1 MKENNK
7 KRWLAAGLALLVLL
21 VSLFTGGN
29 EAKMDEKKNDFR
41 KEAFSKFYPVDEEIL
56 YGTNPTQKISVIN
69 VEGMIA
75 SDQSNDTIVDMLK
88 EAQKDPQIAGVIMQI
103 NSPGGSVYASE
114 KIYKEIKKLQEI
126 NKPVYAVMEELAA
139 SGGYYISA
147 PCDKIYASNE
157 TWTGSIGVIMQSY
170 SLEGLFDEYGIKEQN
185 ITTGKMK
192 DAGSPGS
199 DMDDEEKEYFQGLVD
214 SAFGRFVKVVSEGRD
229 MSEKEVRKLADG
241 RVYDGSQA
249 LENGLVDDIG
259 DLEAA
264 YKDMAEA
271 YNLSDPML
279 VEKSDIFSSFSKY
292 FPGFK
297 SLADKPKSE
306 LEILKEF
313 MNSEGNKPM
322 YLYGGHYEWG
332 QFKRL

>member
-214 SAFGRFVKVVSEGRD
+214 SAFGRFVNVVSEGRD
-229 MSEKEVRKLADG
+229 MSEAEVRKLADG

-279 VEKSDIFSSFSKY
+279 VEKSDVFSNFSKY

-297 SLADKPKSE
+297 SLTDKPKSE

-322 YLYGGHYEWG
+322 YLYGGRYE
-332 QFKRL
+332 

>member
-1 MKENNK
+1 MKENNNK

-29 EAKMDEKKNDFR
+29 EGKVEERKNDFT
-41 KEAFSKFYPVDEEIL
+41 KEAFSKFYPVEEEIL
-56 YGTNPTQKISVIN
+56 YGTNPSQRISVIN

-75 SDQSNDTIVDMLK
+75 SDQNNDTIIDMLK
-88 EAQKDPQIAGVIMQI
+88 EAQNDPKTLGVIMHI

-114 KIYKEIKKLQEI
+114 KIYKEIKKLQEQ
-126 NKPVYAVMEELAA
+126 NKPVYAVMQELAA
-139 SGGYYISA
+139 SGGYYISS
-147 PCDKIYASNE
+147 PCDKIFASNE

-199 DMDDEEKEYFQGLVD
+199 DMDDDEKEYFQSLVD
-214 SAFGRFVKVVSEGRD
+214 SAFGRFVNVVSEGRD
-229 MSEKEVRKLADG
+229 MSEAEVRKLADG

-249 LENGLVDDIG
+249 LENGLIDKIG
-259 DLEAA
+259 DLEDA
-264 YKDMAEA
+264 YKDMAKE

-279 VEKSDIFSSFSKY
+279 VEKSDVFSSFSKY

-297 SLADKPKSE
+297 SFTDKPKSE
-306 LEILKEF
+306 LQILQEF
-313 MNSEGNKPM
+313 MNSESKKPL
-322 YLYGGHYEWG
+322 YLYGGYYEWT
-332 QFKRL
+332 

>member
-1 MKENNK
+1 MEKNNNK

-21 VSLFTGGN
+21 VSLFTEG
-29 EAKMDEKKNDFR
+29 KQTKIDENKIR
-41 KEAFSKFYPVDEEIL
+41 KDALDKFYQMEEEVL
-56 YGTNPTQKISVIN
+56 YGSNPMEKISVIN
-69 VEGMIA
+69 VDGVIA
-75 SDQSNDTIVDMLK
+75 NDANNDTIVDML
-88 EAQKDPQIAGVIMQI
+88 EDARKDPSVVGVIMHI

-114 KIYKEIKKLQEI
+114 KIYKEINKLKET
-126 NKPVYAVMEELAA
+126 NKPVYAVMQELAA

-147 PCDKIYASNE
+147 PCDKIFASNE

-170 SLEGLFDEYGIKEQN
+170 SLEGLFEEYGIKEQN

-192 DAGSPGS
+192 DAGSFGS
-199 DMDDEEKEYFQGLVD
+199 DMDEEEKEYFQGLVD

-229 MSEKEVRKLADG
+229 MSESEVKKIADG

-249 LENGLVDDIG
+249 LENGLIDKIG
-259 DLEAA
+259 DLEDA
-264 YKDMAEA
+264 YKDMAES

-279 VEKSDIFSSFSKY
+279 VEKYDVFSNFSKY

-297 SLADKPKSE
+297 STIDKPKSE

-313 MNSEGNKPM
+313 MNSDRKMPM
-322 YLYGGHYEWG
+322 YLYGGHYE
-332 QFKRL
+332 